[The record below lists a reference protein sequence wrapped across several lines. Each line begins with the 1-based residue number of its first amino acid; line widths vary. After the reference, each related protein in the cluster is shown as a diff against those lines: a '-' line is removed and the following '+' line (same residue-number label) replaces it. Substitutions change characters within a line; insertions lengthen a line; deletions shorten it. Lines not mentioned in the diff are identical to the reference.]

1 VNFHDRMV
9 LAVVLTALVV
19 WVAGAAAL
27 ALLTGGMI
35 HERDEHDRPFG
46 GGRYSERAAR
56 GRAVGLAP
64 RG

>member
-1 VNFHDRMV
+1 MV
-9 LAVVLTALVV
+9 ALVVLTALTLWTLCAIGV
-19 WVAGAAAL
+19 

-56 GRAVGLAP
+56 RHAFN
-64 RG
+64 

>member
-1 VNFHDRMV
+1 MLLVI
-9 LAVVLTALVV
+9 LLTVVTV
-19 WVAGAAAL
+19 WVLGAVAL

-56 GRAVGLAP
+56 RHALT
-64 RG
+64 